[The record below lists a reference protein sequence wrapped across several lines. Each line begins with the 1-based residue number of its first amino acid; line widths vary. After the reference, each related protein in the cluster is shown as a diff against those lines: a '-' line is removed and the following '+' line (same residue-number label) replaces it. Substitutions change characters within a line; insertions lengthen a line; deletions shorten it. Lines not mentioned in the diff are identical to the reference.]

1 MRGTAPK
8 RNVILA
14 AGTLAAM
21 GTSCIYMW
29 SIFNKPLMDTYGF
42 SASEVSMAYSLF
54 LLATCFSSMLAGWLQ
69 RHVQPRYIVVCSGVL
84 FGLGWFLSGFASNLA
99 MLYLFFGGF
108 AGAGNGLL
116 YNTIVA
122 VVMKWFPDKRG
133 FANGVCIG
141 AIGLGP
147 VFFAPLGNFLIE
159 SFSVQAAFQIVG
171 VIWLVVYL
179 TVSWLLLVPPAGWA
193 PSVKENGAE
202 GEEAGQNV
210 PERNL
215 TTAQMFRQPLYY
227 MLFLVMMVAST
238 SGLMVTAHASNIGQ
252 ELAGLTA
259 SEGAVMVAALAV
271 GSCLGRFGFGALSD
285 HIGRYTALAL
295 SLAANAAVMLLCI
308 HAATSFATF
317 LAAVAAVGACFG
329 GTMSIV
335 PAIVGDAFG
344 SANFGQNYSFVYPG
358 YTVASFIGPMAAA
371 SAFEA
376 MGSYAPA
383 FTIAGVLALVG
394 VALVL
399 VCAKLQKRLPNA

>member
-1 MRGTAPK
+1 
-8 RNVILA
+8 
-14 AGTLAAM
+14 
-21 GTSCIYMW
+21 
-29 SIFNKPLMDTYGF
+29 
-42 SASEVSMAYSLF
+42 MAYSLF
-54 LLATCFSSMLAGWLQ
+54 LLATCFSSMLGGWLQ

-227 MLFLVMMVAST
+227 MLFLVMMVPKEIPDMSST
-238 SGLMVTAHASNIGQ
+238 AGITVQQ
-252 ELAGLTA
+252 EE
-259 SEGAVMVAALAV
+259 S
-271 GSCLGRFGFGALSD
+271 LGNKLNQGMRTMN
-285 HIGRYTALAL
+285 R
-295 SLAANAAVMLLCI
+295 MLNNMNWYMNVSSQ
-308 HAATSFATF
+308 TE
-317 LAAVAAVGACFG
+317 
-329 GTMSIV
+329 
-335 PAIVGDAFG
+335 D
-344 SANFGQNYSFVYPG
+344 
-358 YTVASFIGPMAAA
+358 
-371 SAFEA
+371 
-376 MGSYAPA
+376 
-383 FTIAGVLALVG
+383 
-394 VALVL
+394 
-399 VCAKLQKRLPNA
+399 